1 MCLLLPTWIKYHL
14 VNYRYISILLLFIS
28 THRYITWKY
37 FVRIASC
44 VVFNAAGSQRT
55 VAPAFL
61 VKAMKS
67 TSSPPWSSKLSEKTV
82 RLPTMTATAPWCE
95 LVLHCEYDLECRSA
109 LTVEW
114 PSGETSTFQWWWGEL
129 GWHRVTS
136 IWSSDVTSVSLCFP
150 KGVLFW
156 LPHPSAIV
164 KRVLVHFLAMQTP
177 KIIT

>member
-14 VNYRYISILLLFIS
+14 VNYRYILILLLFIS
-28 THRYITWKY
+28 PHRYITWKY

-44 VVFNAAGSQRT
+44 VMFNAAGSQRT

-61 VKAMKS
+61 VKAMKP

-82 RLPTMTATAPWCE
+82 KLCSTVSKT
-95 LVLHCEYDLECRSA
+95 RSA
-109 LTVEW
+109 LTL
-114 PSGETSTFQWWWGEL
+114 SRKTSTFQWWWGEL

-136 IWSSDVTSVSLCFP
+136 IWSSDVTSTSLYSP
-150 KGVLFW
+150 KGALFW
-156 LPHPSAIV
+156 LPYPSAIM
-164 KRVLVHFLAMQTP
+164 KRVLVHFPAMQTP